1 MIYDLSFLKDF
12 QENKHLILE
21 DILKKYSVVADQD
34 IEGFLHAL
42 VDISS
47 ALIKIYN
54 NIIPTIIDNKNIEKE
69 ELEDLLCDMRTQF
82 RHIKYHI
89 KDHFLSSV
97 ISNERI
103 IAWHNSFPEVNDEW
117 RKVGNNNFLHFILTY
132 HMACVLYI
140 PYWYRKMRFSND

>member
-12 QENKHLILE
+12 QEKKHLILE
-21 DILKKYSVVADQD
+21 DILKKYSVVAEQD

-89 KDHFLSSV
+89 KDGKLSK
-97 ISNERI
+97 
-103 IAWHNSFPEVNDEW
+103 F
-117 RKVGNNNFLHFILTY
+117 
-132 HMACVLYI
+132 
-140 PYWYRKMRFSND
+140 